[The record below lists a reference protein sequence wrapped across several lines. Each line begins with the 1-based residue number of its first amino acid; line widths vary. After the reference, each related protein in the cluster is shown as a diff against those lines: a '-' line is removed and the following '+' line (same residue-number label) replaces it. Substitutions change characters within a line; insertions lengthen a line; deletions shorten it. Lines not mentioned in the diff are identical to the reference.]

1 MSVMF
6 LTPDCTGRL
15 SRMPELNWM
24 SAEAGFTSAG
34 DLALA
39 AAPPTPEV
47 DASEARNVEP
57 SIVTASVGEFL

>member
-39 AAPPTPEV
+39 APPPTPEV
-47 DASEARNVEP
+47 DASDARNVEP
-57 SIVTASVGEFL
+57 SIVTASS